1 MPSAQRCEEAART
14 FVQLLL
20 AGDKP
25 LSDVAEAAE
34 ELDLPDAE
42 RFCVAV
48 VAAPRVQLDTKTP
61 NICVTVEGS
70 TVLVVPDV
78 DTETVAQLVHA
89 AVPNAVAGI
98 GASRLGVDG
107 AMKSAVDARQAL
119 VVGKVLR
126 RTVRWEEC
134 WWLAVLTD
142 HVEQLRDV
150 VEPTWTVART
160 NAHLAEAV
168 EAFAKESFSS
178 TRAASR
184 LFVHPNTVIYRLR
197 QWQRTTGSNPHSL
210 TGLTSSICA
219 LTLGPLTDEAEPQ
232 APKASA
238 G

>member
-1 MPSAQRCEEAART
+1 ML
-14 FVQLLL
+14 F

-25 LSDVAEAAE
+25 LSEVADVAE
-34 ELDLPDAE
+34 ELQLNKAE

-48 VAAPRVQLDTKTP
+48 VAAPKVELETSTLHV
-61 NICVTVEGS
+61 CVTVDGT

-78 DTETVAQLVHA
+78 DTETVAHLVHA
-89 AVPNAVAGI
+89 ALPSAVAGI
-98 GASRLGVDG
+98 GASRAGLDG

-142 HVEQLRDV
+142 HVEQLREV

-178 TRAASR
+178 TRAARR

-197 QWQRTTGSNPHSL
+197 QWQRTTGANPHSL

-232 APKASA
+232 VPEVSAS
-238 G
+238 